1 MLIALVVALSLTTP
15 APVRADDPPV
25 QVWID
30 PSGSLV
36 QGDRVRVHVRTAQDA
51 YVVVLRVDGE
61 GRVRALFP
69 LDPGE
74 DDFVRGGRNVE
85 VRGRS
90 DREAF
95 FVDEQNGTGVVL
107 AAAAKTPFTF
117 DAFVRGD
124 HWDYRVLSSDQA
136 RNDPEAALLD
146 IVQRMAGDQHFD
158 YDVVTYSVG
167 DVAMRPYGY
176 RPYGY
181 GTFGYGGYGYGGYG
195 FGLGFGRPYYYCD
208 PFFDAF
214 CDSFSYGYGYDPFY
228 YGGLGYGY
236 CWWCVPRVF
245 VYSPRFHGSSSHPG
259 FLARF
264 RQTRPSSPPFVLPSN
279 PVTRRNPPTPA
290 VVTRP
295 PVVEAPR
302 DVRPADRPPE
312 RRAPRGGDARPAD
325 RPPERRAPPDRAA
338 PRSEGRSN
346 GGQARPRSEPR
357 SHMMSFSMPSFG
369 PRMSSGGNRSG
380 GGGGFMRSMTRSGGG
395 GGVSR
400 SSGGGGR
407 RR

>member
-1 MLIALVVALSLTTP
+1 MLTPLVVALSLTTP

-25 QVWID
+25 QVWIG

-95 FVDEQNGTGVVL
+95 FVDEQN
-107 AAAAKTPFTF
+107 
-117 DAFVRGD
+117 
-124 HWDYRVLSSDQA
+124 
-136 RNDPEAALLD
+136 
-146 IVQRMAGDQHFD
+146 
-158 YDVVTYSVG
+158 
-167 DVAMRPYGY
+167 
-176 RPYGY
+176 

-259 FLARF
+259 FLAR
-264 RQTRPSSPPFVLPSN
+264 
-279 PVTRRNPPTPA
+279 
-290 VVTRP
+290 
-295 PVVEAPR
+295 
-302 DVRPADRPPE
+302 
-312 RRAPRGGDARPAD
+312 
-325 RPPERRAPPDRAA
+325 
-338 PRSEGRSN
+338 
-346 GGQARPRSEPR
+346 
-357 SHMMSFSMPSFG
+357 
-369 PRMSSGGNRSG
+369 
-380 GGGGFMRSMTRSGGG
+380 
-395 GGVSR
+395 
-400 SSGGGGR
+400 
-407 RR
+407 

>member
-1 MLIALVVALSLTTP
+1 MLLPLAVALVLTTP
-15 APVRADDPPV
+15 AVSADDPPV

-30 PSGSLV
+30 PNRSLV

-51 YVVVLRVDGE
+51 YVVVLRVDGA
-61 GRVRALFP
+61 GRVRVLFP

-85 VRGRS
+85 VRSRS

-107 AAAAKTPFTF
+107 AAAAKSPFTF

-124 HWDYRVLSSDQA
+124 HWDYRVLASDQA
-136 RNDPEAALLD
+136 RNDPEAALLE

-158 YDVVTYSVG
+158 YDAVSYTVG
-167 DVAMRPYGY
+167 NVATRPYGY

-181 GTFGYGGYGYGGYG
+181 GEFGYGGYGYGGY
-195 FGLGFGRPYYYCD
+195 GFGRPYYYCD

-214 CDSFSYGYGYDPFY
+214 CDSFSSGYGYDPFY
-228 YGGLGYGY
+228 YGGYGYGY

-245 VYSPRFHGSSSHPG
+245 VYSPRFYRPSSHPG

-264 RQTRPSSPPFVLPSN
+264 RQTRPASPPFVLPSN
-279 PVTRRNPPTPA
+279 PVTRRNPPPPA

-312 RRAPRGGDARPAD
+312 RRTPRGGDARPAD

-338 PRSEGRSN
+338 PRNEGRSN

-357 SHMMSFSMPSFG
+357 SHMDFFPQRSFSAPSSFSRPSFG
-369 PRMSSGGNRSG
+369 GG
-380 GGGGFMRSMTRSGGG
+380 GGGGFLRSMTRSGGG
-395 GGVSR
+395 GTR
-400 SSGGGGR
+400 SGGGGGGGGR